1 MRLAKS
7 FVILALTGCAVGPNY
22 QRPET
27 PTPAGYRGADSSQIA
42 DSARSIADV
51 PWWTLFKDTTLT
63 NLIHQGLAGNFDLR
77 IATARVDQAA
87 AFIGVAKS
95 QYWPQIDA
103 GVGASRTHFSTDQ
116 LGATAVD
123 RNRTTVGANLGLSW
137 EIDLFGRVRR
147 MSESATAQFLATEE
161 ARRGVLVDLVA
172 SIGQAYLSLRELDLE
187 LEIAHRTLDTRR
199 GTLTLF
205 QQRFAGGVASNLE
218 VQQAAADVA
227 QTEATIPDLERRIV
241 AQENLIN
248 FLLGRGPGTVPR
260 GTTLETQALP
270 PEVPV
275 GLPSTLLERRPDVL
289 VAENNLV
296 SANAEVGVAKADF
309 FPRISLTGLFGVAT
323 GELKNLGSTDALLW
337 SVGGGLLQPIF
348 HGGAIRKNYQASLAA
363 RDAAIAEYL
372 RSTQNAFREVAN
384 ALADVHQLR
393 LVRISADSQVIAL
406 REAAR
411 LARIRYEGGLSNYL
425 EVLDADR
432 RLFGAENELA
442 QTIQVQVGS
451 YIDLYRALGGGWNAD
466 QPAQADSTKK

>member
-1 MRLAKS
+1 MRLAS
-7 FVILALTGCAVGPNY
+7 TLAVLALAGCAVGPNY
-22 QRPET
+22 QRPEM

-42 DSARSIADV
+42 DSAHSIADA
-51 PWWTLFKDTTLT
+51 PWWTIFKDTVLV

-77 IATARVDQAA
+77 IASARVDQAA
-87 AFIGVAKS
+87 AFTGIAKS
-95 QYWPQIDA
+95 QFWPQIDA
-103 GVGASRTHFSTDQ
+103 GAGVARTHFSTDQ
-116 LGATAVD
+116 LGVTTKD
-123 RNRTTVGANLGLSW
+123 RDRTTVGANLGLSW
-137 EIDLFGRVRR
+137 EIDLFGRIRR
-147 MSESATAQFLATEE
+147 QSESATAQFLATEE

-187 LEIAHRTLDTRR
+187 LDIAHRTLDTRR

-205 QQRFAGGVASNLE
+205 QQRFKGGVASNLE

-227 QTEATIPDLERRIV
+227 QTQATIPDLERRIA

-260 GTTLETQALP
+260 GTALVSQELIP
-270 PEVPV
+270 SVPV

-289 VAENNLV
+289 VAEQSLV

-309 FPRISLTGLFGVAT
+309 FPRISLTGLFGVAS
-323 GELKNLGSTDALLW
+323 GEIKNLGSTDALLW

-372 RSTQNAFREVAN
+372 RAAHNAFLEVAN
-384 ALADVHQLR
+384 ALTDVHQYR
-393 LVRISADSQVIAL
+393 TVRIAADSQVIAL

-432 RLFGAENELA
+432 RLFAAENELA

-466 QPAQADSTKK
+466 QPADSTKR

>member
-1 MRLAKS
+1 MRPVLVVTILGLA
-7 FVILALTGCAVGPNY
+7 GCAVGPNY

-42 DSARSIADV
+42 DSARSLADA
-51 PWWTLFKDTTLT
+51 PWWTLFKDSTLVD
-63 NLIHQGLAGNFDLR
+63 LIHQGLLNNFDLR

-87 AFIGVAKS
+87 AFIGLAKS

-103 GVGASRTHFSTDQ
+103 SLGGSRTHFSTDQ
-116 LGATAVD
+116 LGASTGD
-123 RNRTTVGANLGLSW
+123 RDRTTYGANLGLSW

-147 MSESATAQFLATEE
+147 LSESATAQFLATEE

-187 LEIAHRTLDTRR
+187 LEIAQRTLDTRR

-227 QTEATIPDLERRIV
+227 QTEATIPDLRRRIA

-260 GTTLETQALP
+260 GTTLATEVLP

-289 VAENNLV
+289 AAEQNLV
-296 SANAEVGVAKADF
+296 SANADVGVAKADF
-309 FPRISLTGLFGVAT
+309 FPRISLTGLFGVASS
-323 GELKNLGSTDALLW
+323 ELKNLGSTDALLW

-348 HGGAIRKNYQASLAA
+348 HGGAIRKNYQAALAA
-363 RDAAIAEYL
+363 RDAAIAGYL

-384 ALADVHQLR
+384 ALADIHELR
-393 LVRISADSQVIAL
+393 LVRISADSQVLAR

-411 LARIRYEGGLSNYL
+411 LARVRYEGGLSNYL

-432 RLFGAENELA
+432 QLFSAENDLA
-442 QTIQVQVGS
+442 RSMEIQVGS

-466 QPAQADSTKK
+466 QLGAADSTKK